1 MKYLLL
7 TLACLVH
14 CNTVA
19 LAQSKLAVATLHPM
33 LTDLAQQVGGAH
45 VTVRSILPP
54 GTDVHTFNPSPAQV
68 KEIST
73 CRLVL
78 ASGKHL
84 ESYLEKMKDNLGSGT
99 SIVEVGR
106 TIPSLIINANDS
118 AFVCCPAHAAGALD
132 PHWWN
137 SLENMRRA
145 TEVVAS
151 EFAKADPAHTDD
163 YQTNAKTYRT
173 TLEELKKWAKK
184 EISQIPNNQRII
196 PTAHLALS
204 YFAKE
209 FGFKLLPIQGL
220 STQTQASSQEVAEAV
235 SKIKS
240 TGVPVIFQE
249 TGTNSKHLEEIIRET
264 GVKKGG
270 ELIADGN
277 GTGARLGFVAS
288 FRHNITTL
296 VTGLTK
302 SNQP

>member
-1 MKYLLL
+1 MKRRLL
-7 TLACLVH
+7 TLASLLLCH
-14 CNTVA
+14 TGA
-19 LAQSKLAVATLHPM
+19 LAQSKLAVASLHPM
-33 LTDLAQQVGGAH
+33 LTDLAQQVGGAN
-45 VTVRSILPP
+45 VSVRAILPP

-68 KEIST
+68 KEISS

-84 ESYLEKMKDNLGSGT
+84 ESYLEKLKDNLGTGT
-99 SIVEVGR
+99 AIVEVGR
-106 TIPSLIINANDS
+106 TIPSLVINAKDS
-118 AFVCCPAHAAGALD
+118 AFLCCPEHASGALD

-137 SLENMRRA
+137 SLENMSRA
-145 TEVVAS
+145 AEVVAS
-151 EFAKADPAHTDD
+151 EFAKADPAHADD
-163 YQTNAKTYRT
+163 YQANAKAYRA
-173 TLEELKKWAKK
+173 TLDELKKWAKK
-184 EISQIPNNQRII
+184 EISQIPSSQRII

-249 TGTNSKHLEEIIRET
+249 AGTNSKHLEEIIRET

-296 VTGLTK
+296 VAGLK
-302 SNQP
+302 Q